1 MRVWVA
7 IAVGGALGALS
18 RWFVGTLLGSL
29 DAAGSGFPWGTLTAN
44 VVGCALIGFL
54 APLLAKQA
62 AWLVGF
68 TITGFLGGF
77 TTYSAFAE
85 ETFILLDRGD
95 ATGVMLAG
103 VYVLMHA
110 HLVAIIQVLVYAG
123 GVTVLFGFV
132 IMLLKQGEPMRHRG
146 PFMPIWIVS
155 LFTVGYLAYLVLP
168 VLRTVEMIKE
178 KLPPDYG
185 TIEFVGRVLLSEH
198 LVPFEVVAILLLMT
212 LVGVVALARRPQERK
227 EVA

>member
-1 MRVWVA
+1 VRVWVA

-29 DAAGSGFPWGTLTAN
+29 DAAGGGFPWGTLTAN

-95 ATGVMLAG
+95 AAGTMLAG
-103 VYVLMHA
+103 FYVMVTI
-110 HLVAIIQVLVYAG
+110 VAAAAAVLV
-123 GVTVLFGFV
+123 
-132 IMLLKQGEPMRHRG
+132 
-146 PFMPIWIVS
+146 
-155 LFTVGYLAYLVLP
+155 
-168 VLRTVEMIKE
+168 
-178 KLPPDYG
+178 G
-185 TIEFVGRVLLSEH
+185 TRFS
-198 LVPFEVVAILLLMT
+198 
-212 LVGVVALARRPQERK
+212 ALALNRTAGER
-227 EVA
+227 

>member
-7 IAVGGALGALS
+7 VAVGGALGALT

-29 DAAGSGFPWGTLTAN
+29 DAAGGGFPWGTLTAN

-95 ATGVMLAG
+95 ATGTMLAG
-103 VYVLMHA
+103 LY
-110 HLVAIIQVLVYAG
+110 
-123 GVTVLFGFV
+123 VTVT
-132 IMLLKQGEPMRHRG
+132 
-146 PFMPIWIVS
+146 IVAAAAAVV
-155 LFTVGYLAYLVLP
+155 VGT
-168 VLRTVEMIKE
+168 R
-178 KLPPDYG
+178 
-185 TIEFVGRVLLSEH
+185 F
-198 LVPFEVVAILLLMT
+198 F
-212 LVGVVALARRPQERK
+212 ALAFSGTAGER
-227 EVA
+227 

>member
-54 APLLAKQA
+54 APLVAKQA
-62 AWLVGF
+62 AWRVGF

-95 ATGVMLAG
+95 ATGAMLAG
-103 VYVLMHA
+103 LYVA
-110 HLVAIIQVLVYAG
+110 VTIVAAAAAVVAGTRFFALAFSGTAG
-123 GVTVLFGFV
+123 G
-132 IMLLKQGEPMRHRG
+132 R
-146 PFMPIWIVS
+146 
-155 LFTVGYLAYLVLP
+155 
-168 VLRTVEMIKE
+168 
-178 KLPPDYG
+178 
-185 TIEFVGRVLLSEH
+185 
-198 LVPFEVVAILLLMT
+198 
-212 LVGVVALARRPQERK
+212 
-227 EVA
+227 

>member
-18 RWFVGTLLGSL
+18 RWFVGTLMGSL
-29 DAAGSGFPWGTLTAN
+29 DAAGNGFPWGTLTAN

-103 VYVLMHA
+103 AYVM
-110 HLVAIIQVLVYAG
+110 VTIIAAAAAVV
-123 GVTVLFGFV
+123 
-132 IMLLKQGEPMRHRG
+132 
-146 PFMPIWIVS
+146 
-155 LFTVGYLAYLVLP
+155 VGT
-168 VLRTVEMIKE
+168 R
-178 KLPPDYG
+178 
-185 TIEFVGRVLLSEH
+185 F
-198 LVPFEVVAILLLMT
+198 F
-212 LVGVVALARRPQERK
+212 ALAFRPAAGER
-227 EVA
+227 

>member
-7 IAVGGALGALS
+7 VAVGGALGALS

-95 ATGVMLAG
+95 ATGTMLAG
-103 VYVLMHA
+103 LY
-110 HLVAIIQVLVYAG
+110 
-123 GVTVLFGFV
+123 VTVT
-132 IMLLKQGEPMRHRG
+132 
-146 PFMPIWIVS
+146 IVAAAAAVV
-155 LFTVGYLAYLVLP
+155 VGT
-168 VLRTVEMIKE
+168 R
-178 KLPPDYG
+178 
-185 TIEFVGRVLLSEH
+185 F
-198 LVPFEVVAILLLMT
+198 F
-212 LVGVVALARRPQERK
+212 ALAFSGTAGER
-227 EVA
+227 

>member
-1 MRVWVA
+1 MREFTYLLFIMLAV
-7 IAVGGALGALS
+7 IAVGGALTVILS
-18 RWFVGTLLGSL
+18 RRPMRCAVGLLATLLS
-29 DAAGSGFPWGTLTAN
+29 
-44 VVGCALIGFL
+44 
-54 APLLAKQA
+54 
-62 AWLVGF
+62 
-68 TITGFLGGF
+68 
-77 TTYSAFAE
+77 
-85 ETFILLDRGD
+85 
-95 ATGVMLAG
+95 LAG